1 MKVIVKDKNLPKDY
15 YRQELFF
22 GELED
27 YKNELKKYWNLDR
40 DTSDIAD
47 EEQKIILSQA
57 LQMTDVKEMFRLLSK
72 HNLNTWNDEDRD
84 LEIITDERIIE
95 KRECERTLREILKE
109 KIFYVVIESKSFYFG
124 KTPDNVEI
132 RHEKGKTNLRLDFHL
147 NLYFDEADLD
157 KISSAESKSLFKF
170 EFKDFIL
177 AITIK

>member
-1 MKVIVKDKNLPKDY
+1 MKIIVKDKNLPKDY
-15 YRQELFF
+15 NRQELFF
-22 GELED
+22 GELEE
-27 YKNELKKYWNLDR
+27 YKNELKKYWDL

-47 EEQKIILSQA
+47 EEQKEILFQA
-57 LQMTDVKEMFRLLSK
+57 IEMNDAKEMVELLNK
-72 HNLNTWNDEDRD
+72 YNLNIWDNEDRD

-109 KIFYVVIESKSFYFG
+109 KIFHLVVESKYFYYR
-124 KTPDNVEI
+124 KTPEDVKIEYNN
-132 RHEKGKTNLRLDFHL
+132 GKVHLRIDYNCELYLD
-147 NLYFDEADLD
+147 DRDLD